1 MAANPLEIKI
11 LLVGPNFVYQK
22 TLRHML
28 HSLGFEDVDQTKD
41 GAYAWEAIKRIRPD
55 IVISQWN
62 MPEITGMV

>member
-1 MAANPLEIKI
+1 M
-11 LLVGPNFVYQK
+11 YQK